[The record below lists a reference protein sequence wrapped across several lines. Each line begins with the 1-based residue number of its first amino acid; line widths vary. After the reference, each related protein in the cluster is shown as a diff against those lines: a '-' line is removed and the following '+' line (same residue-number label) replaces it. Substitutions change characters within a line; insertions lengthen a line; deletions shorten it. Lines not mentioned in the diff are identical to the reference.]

1 MLAAAPRVMPC
12 WVRLAP
18 LFGCIRSFDL
28 ARAQISTA
36 RVRDLVFWKLGLKLM
51 RTTDLIRQKRD
62 GEELSA
68 EEIVYIVDGYSRG
81 EIPDFQMAAFLMAV
95 YFSGMSEDEATAM
108 TDYLVRSG
116 ETVDLSDIDGV
127 KVEKY
132 STGGVGD
139 KTTLIAAPI
148 AASAGVTVPVIT
160 SRISGFTGNTL
171 DKISSIPGFR
181 TDLTVDE
188 FKTILREH
196 GLAFMQQSRDIAPA
210 DERVYALRDLTS
222 TVDSIPLMASS
233 IMSKKLAAGVDAV
246 IFDVKVGSGAH
257 MKKQLDARRLAQ
269 MMITIGRRADKRV
282 QALVTD
288 MNQPLGYAVGNALE
302 IMEVSQTLQNM
313 GPTDLTRIALELAAR
328 MIHLGKVAAS
338 LDEAREI
345 AQHKLIDL
353 SGYRKFKEV
362 ITAQGG
368 NPQVMDRFELLPNA
382 MGAREIVAPRGGYVS
397 AIDAG
402 DIGRA
407 ATMIGGGREIFSD
420 EVDPAVGVIL
430 EVKVGAKVDN
440 GSVLARL
447 YYTSED
453 RVEEAAEMVEDAFRI
468 SNNEPEARELILEVV
483 G

>member
-1 MLAAAPRVMPC
+1 
-12 WVRLAP
+12 
-18 LFGCIRSFDL
+18 
-28 ARAQISTA
+28 
-36 RVRDLVFWKLGLKLM
+36 M
-51 RTTDLIRQKRD
+51 RTTDLIHQKRE

-68 EEIVYIVDGYSRG
+68 EEIVYMVDGYSRG

-95 YFSGMSEDEATAM
+95 YFSGMTEDEATAM

-116 ETVDLSDIDGV
+116 ESLDLSDIPGV

-148 AASAGVTVPVIT
+148 AAAAGVVVPIIA
-160 SRISGFTGNTL
+160 SRTSGFMGNTL
-171 DKISSIPGFR
+171 DKIGSIPGFR
-181 TDLTVDE
+181 TDLSLED
-188 FKTILREH
+188 FKAVLKEH
-196 GLAFMQQSRDIAPA
+196 GLAFMQQNQDIAPA
-210 DERVYALRDLTS
+210 DERVYALRDLSS

-246 IFDVKVGSGAH
+246 IFDVKVGAGAH

-282 QALVTD
+282 QALITD

-313 GPTDLTRIALELAAR
+313 GPSDLTRISLELAAR
-328 MIHLGKVAAS
+328 MIHFGKVTKS

-345 AQHKLIDL
+345 AQNKLIDL

-382 MGAREIVAPRGGYVS
+382 MGAREIFSPRGGFVS
-397 AIDAG
+397 AINAE

-407 ATMIGGGREIFSD
+407 AAMIGGGREIFSD

-430 EVKVGAKVDN
+430 EVKTGARVDS

-447 YYTSED
+447 YYTNEE

-468 SNNEPEARELILEVV
+468 SNSEPESRELILEVV

>member
-1 MLAAAPRVMPC
+1 
-12 WVRLAP
+12 
-18 LFGCIRSFDL
+18 
-28 ARAQISTA
+28 
-36 RVRDLVFWKLGLKLM
+36 M
-51 RTTDLIRQKRD
+51 RTTDLIHQKRE

-68 EEIVYIVDGYSRG
+68 EEIVYMVDGYSRG

-116 ETVDLSDIDGV
+116 DSLDLSDIPGV

-148 AASAGVTVPVIT
+148 AAAAGVVVPIIA
-160 SRISGFTGNTL
+160 SRTSGFMGNTL
-171 DKISSIPGFR
+171 DKIGSIPGFR
-181 TDLTVDE
+181 TDLSLED
-188 FKTILREH
+188 FKAVLKAH
-196 GLAFMQQSRDIAPA
+196 GLAFMQQNQDIAPA
-210 DERVYALRDLTS
+210 DERVYALRDLSS

-246 IFDVKVGSGAH
+246 IFDVKVGAGAH
-257 MKKQLDARRLAQ
+257 MKKQIDARRLAQ
-269 MMITIGRRADKRV
+269 MMITIGRRADKRI
-282 QALVTD
+282 QALITD
-288 MNQPLGYAVGNALE
+288 MNQPIGFAIGNALE

-313 GPTDLTRIALELAAR
+313 GPSDLTRIALELAAR
-328 MIHLGKVAAS
+328 MIHFGKVTKT

-345 AQHKLIDL
+345 AQNKLIDL

-382 MGAREIVAPRGGYVS
+382 MGAREIFSPRGGFVS
-397 AIDAG
+397 AINAE

-407 ATMIGGGREIFSD
+407 AAMIGGGREIFSD

-430 EVKVGAKVDN
+430 EVKTGARVDS

-447 YYTSED
+447 YYTNEE

-468 SNNEPEARELILEVV
+468 SNSEPESRELILEVV

>member
-1 MLAAAPRVMPC
+1 
-12 WVRLAP
+12 
-18 LFGCIRSFDL
+18 
-28 ARAQISTA
+28 
-36 RVRDLVFWKLGLKLM
+36 M
-51 RTTDLIRQKRD
+51 RTTDLIHQKRE

-68 EEIVYIVDGYSRG
+68 EEIVYMVDGYSRG

-116 ETVDLSDIDGV
+116 EALDLSDIPGV
-127 KVEKY
+127 KVEQS

-139 KTTLIAAPI
+139 KTTLIAASI
-148 AASAGVTVPVIT
+148 AAAAGVVVPIIA
-160 SRISGFTGNTL
+160 SRTSGFMGNTL
-171 DKISSIPGFR
+171 DKIASIPGFR
-181 TDLTVDE
+181 TDISLDD
-188 FKTILREH
+188 FKMVLREH
-196 GLAFMQQSRDIAPA
+196 GLAFMQQNQDIAPA
-210 DERVYALRDLTS
+210 DERVYALRDLSS

-233 IMSKKLAAGVDAV
+233 IMSKKLAAGIDAAV
-246 IFDVKVGSGAH
+246 FDVKVGAGAH
-257 MKKQLDARRLAQ
+257 MKKQIDARRLAQ

-288 MNQPLGYAVGNALE
+288 MNQPIGFAVGNALE

-313 GPTDLTRIALELAAR
+313 GPSDLTRIALELAAR
-328 MIHLGKVAAS
+328 MIHVGKITKS

-345 AQHKLIDL
+345 AQNKLIDL

-368 NPQVMDRFELLPNA
+368 NPQVLDRFELLPNA
-382 MGAREIVAPRGGYVS
+382 LGAREIFTPRGGFVS
-397 AIDAG
+397 AINAE

-407 ATMIGGGREIFSD
+407 AAMIGGGREIFSD

-430 EVKVGAKVDN
+430 EVKVGARVEN

-447 YYTSED
+447 YYTNEE

-468 SNNEPEARELILEVV
+468 SNSEPESRELILEVV